1 LRWPNLVALHR
12 LFNPAH
18 ISAGFIAPLVGYTS
32 SAAIIFQ
39 AAHSVGATDAQI
51 SSWFWAL
58 GIGMGLST
66 LGLSWFYKQP
76 ILTAWSTPG
85 AAILVTSLSG
95 VSMTEAIGAFVFCS
109 ALITLVGLSG
119 WFDRLMS
126 YLPKSIAAAM
136 LAGVLLPFAMNMLI
150 SLESE
155 MTLVLG
161 MMLSYFVSRVV
172 WPRLAVM
179 VTLILGIVLA
189 GTQDLIIW
197 QDVSLGFTTPIWT
210 TPEWSLTSTI
220 GVAIPLFIVTMASQN
235 VPGLVVLRS
244 HGYDAPAAPLITWTG
259 ITGVALAPFGG
270 FAFNLAAIMAA
281 ICMGKEV
288 DKDPTQCYRASIWA
302 SVFIVAT
309 GLFAG
314 SITGLFNSLPSALV
328 ITIAGLALLGTIA
341 ASLSTA
347 LVEEVHRI
355 PAVVTLVTTASGMAL
370 WGIGSAFWGLV
381 LGILALLAQRFLT
394 PNKA

>member
-1 LRWPNLVALHR
+1 MALQR

-39 AAHSVGATDAQI
+39 AAHSVGATDTQI

-95 VSMTEAIGAFVFCS
+95 VSMAEAIGAFVLCS
-109 ALITLVGLSG
+109 VLITLVGLSG

-136 LAGVLLPFAMNMLI
+136 LAGVLLPFAMHMLI
-150 SLESE
+150 ALESE
-155 MTLVLG
+155 MALVLG
-161 MMLSYFVSRVV
+161 MMLVYFVSRTI

-179 VTLILGIVLA
+179 LTLILGIVLA
-189 GTQDLIIW
+189 GAQNLIIW
-197 QDVSLGFTTPIWT
+197 QDVSLRFAVPVWT
-210 TPEWSLTSTI
+210 TPEWSLTSAI
-220 GVAIPLFIVTMASQN
+220 GVALPLFIVTMASQN
-235 VPGLVVLRS
+235 VPGLVVLRN
-244 HGYDAPAAPLITWTG
+244 HGYHAPAAPLITWTG
-259 ITGVALAPFGG
+259 ITGVILAPFGG

-281 ICMGKEV
+281 ICMGKDV
-288 DKDPTQCYRASIWA
+288 DKDPQQCYRASIWA
-302 SVFIVAT
+302 SVFLVAT

-314 SITGLFNSLPSALV
+314 SLTGLFNSLPSALV

-347 LVEEVHRI
+347 LAEEAHRI

-381 LGILALLAQRFLT
+381 LGLLALVAQHFLT

>member
-1 LRWPNLVALHR
+1 MALQR

-95 VSMTEAIGAFVFCS
+95 VSMSEAIGGFVFCS
-109 ALITLVGLSG
+109 VLITLVGLSG

-136 LAGVLLPFAMNMLI
+136 LAGVLLPFAMHMLI
-150 SLESE
+150 ALESE
-155 MTLVLG
+155 MALVLG
-161 MMLSYFVSRVV
+161 MILAYFVSRII

-179 VTLILGIVLA
+179 VTLILGMVLA

-197 QDVSLGFTTPIWT
+197 QDVSLVFTTPIWT
-210 TPEWSLTSTI
+210 TPEWSLTSAI
-220 GVAIPLFIVTMASQN
+220 GVAIPLFIVTMTSQN
-235 VPGLVVLRS
+235 VPGLVILRS
-244 HGYDAPAAPLITWTG
+244 HGYQAPAAPLITWTG
-259 ITGVALAPFGG
+259 ITGVILAPFGG

-288 DKDPTQCYRASIWA
+288 DKDPKQCYRASIWA
-302 SVFIVAT
+302 SFFLVAT

-314 SITGLFNSLPSALV
+314 SLTGLFNSLPSALV

-347 LVEEVHRI
+347 LAEEAHRI

-381 LGILALLAQRFLT
+381 LGLLALVAQHFLT
-394 PNKA
+394 PSKA

>member
-1 LRWPNLVALHR
+1 VALQR

-95 VSMTEAIGAFVFCS
+95 VSMAEAIGAFVLCS
-109 ALITLVGLSG
+109 ILITLVGLSG

-136 LAGVLLPFAMNMLI
+136 LAGVLLPFAMHMLL
-150 SLESE
+150 SLESD
-155 MTLVLG
+155 MALVLG
-161 MMLSYFVSRVV
+161 MILSYFVSRVI

-179 VTLILGIVLA
+179 VTLIVGMVLA
-189 GTQDLIIW
+189 ASQDLIVW
-197 QDVSLGFTTPIWT
+197 QDVSLRFAVPVWT

-220 GVAIPLFIVTMASQN
+220 GVALPLFIVTMASQN

-244 HGYDAPAAPLITWTG
+244 HGYHAPAAPLITWTG
-259 ITGVALAPFGG
+259 ITGVILAPFGG
-270 FAFNLAAIMAA
+270 FAFNLAAITAA
-281 ICMGKEV
+281 ICMGKNV
-288 DKDPTQCYRASIWA
+288 DENPKQCYRASIWA
-302 SVFIVAT
+302 SFFLVAT

-314 SITGLFNSLPSALV
+314 SLTGLFNSLPSALV

-347 LVEEVHRI
+347 LAEEAHRI

-381 LGILALLAQRFLT
+381 LGLLALVAQHFLT

>member
-1 LRWPNLVALHR
+1 MALQR

-32 SAAIIFQ
+32 SAAIIYQ

-95 VSMTEAIGAFVFCS
+95 VSMSEAIGGFVFCS
-109 ALITLVGLSG
+109 VLITLVGLSG

-136 LAGVLLPFAMNMLI
+136 LAGVLLPFAMHMLI
-150 SLESE
+150 ALESE
-155 MTLVLG
+155 MALVLG
-161 MMLSYFVSRVV
+161 MILAYFVSRII

-179 VTLILGIVLA
+179 VTLILGMVLA

-197 QDVSLGFTTPIWT
+197 QDVSLVFTTPIWT
-210 TPEWSLTSTI
+210 TPEWSLTSAI
-220 GVAIPLFIVTMASQN
+220 GVAIPLFIVTMTSQN
-235 VPGLVVLRS
+235 VPGLVILRS
-244 HGYDAPAAPLITWTG
+244 HGYQAPAAPLITWTG
-259 ITGVALAPFGG
+259 ITGVILAPFGG

-281 ICMGKEV
+281 IVWVK
-288 DKDPTQCYRASIWA
+288 KSIKTLNNVIA
-302 SVFIVAT
+302 LAFGPVFFWSPQV
-309 GLFAG
+309 
-314 SITGLFNSLPSALV
+314 SLLA
-328 ITIAGLALLGTIA
+328 ALLGCLIA
-341 ASLSTA
+341 CP
-347 LVEEVHRI
+347 R
-355 PAVVTLVTTASGMAL
+355 
-370 WGIGSAFWGLV
+370 
-381 LGILALLAQRFLT
+381 R
-394 PNKA
+394 